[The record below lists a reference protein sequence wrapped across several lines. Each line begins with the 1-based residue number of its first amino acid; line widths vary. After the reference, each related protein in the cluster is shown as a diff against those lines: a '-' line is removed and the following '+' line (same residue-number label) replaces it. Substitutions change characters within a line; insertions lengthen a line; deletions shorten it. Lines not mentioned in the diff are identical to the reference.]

1 MEYEE
6 TRWEGHVLEEVAS
19 CCFLLL
25 LMFDVGFVWFALFYL
40 LIPDFVFLLFVPF
53 LPDNLGLTICM
64 MGLFVSFLSPP
75 PFFFNYLYVL

>member
-6 TRWEGHVLEEVAS
+6 TRREGHVLEEVAS
-19 CCFLLL
+19 CLFLLL

-53 LPDNLGLTICM
+53 SQIIWA
-64 MGLFVSFLSPP
+64 
-75 PFFFNYLYVL
+75 